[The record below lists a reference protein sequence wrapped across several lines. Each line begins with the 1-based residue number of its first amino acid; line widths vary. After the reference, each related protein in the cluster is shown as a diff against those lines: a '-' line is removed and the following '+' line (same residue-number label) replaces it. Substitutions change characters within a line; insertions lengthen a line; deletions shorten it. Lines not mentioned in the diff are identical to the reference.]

1 MAAVLTD
8 VLCVFHN
15 TTTAAALARTAAVVS
30 RGVNDAAAGGE
41 GWTAAQYAAAALLP
55 VDAPHSAVTRA
66 QMEEQLGS
74 HVTDD
79 VSEQQPAGRLVLNA
93 LVKAHRLSLR
103 PSSDW
108 ALDIPEHAGFAA
120 DAVIVTAASAVDLHA
135 MGALRSELEYRLKC
149 W

>member
-1 MAAVLTD
+1 VLD
-8 VLCVFHN
+8 
-15 TTTAAALARTAAVVS
+15 
-30 RGVNDAAAGGE
+30 
-41 GWTAAQYAAAALLP
+41 
-55 VDAPHSAVTRA
+55 
-66 QMEEQLGS
+66 
-74 HVTDD
+74 
-79 VSEQQPAGRLVLNA
+79 A

-108 ALDIPEHAGFAA
+108 AHDIPEQAGFRA